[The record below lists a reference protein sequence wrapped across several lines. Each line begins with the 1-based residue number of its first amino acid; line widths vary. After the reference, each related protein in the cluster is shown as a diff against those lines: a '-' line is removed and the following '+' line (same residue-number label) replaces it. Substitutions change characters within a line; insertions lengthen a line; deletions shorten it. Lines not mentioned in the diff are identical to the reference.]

1 MSETASPRAPQ
12 KVTGVLLDLSGVVFE
27 GDAVVGDAVAAI
39 ADLKARGLGVRFVT
53 NTTSA
58 PLRTL
63 VDRLNGLG
71 IAASAR
77 DVLTPAT
84 AARALVRERGLSPL
98 LVVHPDLLEDF
109 DPPAPGAKDAVVLGD
124 AGRAFSYEALN
135 EAFRLI
141 DGGAAFI
148 VLARNRAF
156 KDADGA
162 LSLDAGPFVAALE
175 YATRRDALLIGKP
188 AAPFYAAA
196 LADLDVAADE
206 AVMVGDD
213 VESDVAGALEAGM
226 AGLLVRTGKYREGD
240 EGRIDPGPTATL
252 ADLRRAADWV
262 LARS

>member
-1 MSETASPRAPQ
+1 MSEPAASGPP
-12 KVTGVLLDLSGVVFE
+12 KTITGVLLDLSGVVFE
-27 GDAVVGDAVAAI
+27 GDAIVGDAVAAI
-39 ADLKARGLGVRFVT
+39 ADLKGRGLALRFVT
-53 NTTSA
+53 NTTST

-63 VDRLNGLG
+63 VDKLNGLG
-71 IAASAR
+71 IAATAR
-77 DVLTPAT
+77 EVVTPAT

-109 DPPAPGAKDAVVLGD
+109 DPPVPGARNAVVLGD
-124 AGRAFSYEALN
+124 AGRAFSYEVLN

-148 VLARNRAF
+148 ALARNRTF
-156 KDADGA
+156 KDADGG

-175 YATRRDALLIGKP
+175 YATRREAHLIGKP

-196 LADLDVAADE
+196 LADLGVAADE

-240 EGRIDPGPTATL
+240 EGRIDPGPTATP
-252 ADLRRAADWV
+252 ADLRRAADWI